1 MKQHNCNEN
10 KKLSKDSMKAANE
23 KERQDQFLELI
34 SHLFFLDYHPL
45 YPHYLVICLRITE
58 CDQKQPVLSDF
69 PSRDE

>member
-1 MKQHNCNEN
+1 
-10 KKLSKDSMKAANE
+10 MKAANE